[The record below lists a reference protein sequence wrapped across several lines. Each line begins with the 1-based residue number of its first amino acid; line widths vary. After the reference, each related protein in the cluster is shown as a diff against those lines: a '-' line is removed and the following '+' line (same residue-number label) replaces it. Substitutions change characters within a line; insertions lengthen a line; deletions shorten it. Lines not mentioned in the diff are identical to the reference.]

1 MGLDV
6 GIERER
12 DQIRS
17 GLPSPAPVTN
27 IRLFRRDAVAV
38 TSMAGMR
45 LRNQF
50 ANLLIRLEW
59 EERREIVQNPS
70 LTSQIRILIYATLLG
85 DNENP
90 DSEEKKSIESE

>member
-50 ANLLIRLEW
+50 AKFVDKTGMGREKRDCTKSVTHLTNSHFNLC
-59 EERREIVQNPS
+59 NPA
-70 LTSQIRILIYATLLG
+70 R
-85 DNENP
+85 
-90 DSEEKKSIESE
+90 

>member
-1 MGLDV
+1 
-6 GIERER
+6 
-12 DQIRS
+12 
-17 GLPSPAPVTN
+17 
-27 IRLFRRDAVAV
+27 
-38 TSMAGMR
+38 MAGMR

-50 ANLLIRLEW
+50 AKFVDKTGMG
-59 EERREIVQNPS
+59 REIVQNPS